1 MSRAQWFKQMAARAN
16 EYGLTLSPLDDD
28 RFILTDCNQPRLT
41 NIYGEELIGE
51 HAEFNSVEELEDF
64 FDGLD
69 GTTEGRT
76 T

>member
-1 MSRAQWFKQMAARAN
+1 MSRERLKQMAARAKS
-16 EYGLTLSPLDDD
+16 YDLTLTVDDS
-28 RFILTDCNQPRLT
+28 RFVLTDNNQPRLT